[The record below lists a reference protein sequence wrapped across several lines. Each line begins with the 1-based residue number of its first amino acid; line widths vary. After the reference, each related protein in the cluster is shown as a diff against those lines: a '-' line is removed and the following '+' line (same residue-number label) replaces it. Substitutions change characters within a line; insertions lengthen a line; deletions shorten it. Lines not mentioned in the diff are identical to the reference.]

1 MATPTSTPTRVNS
14 VEETTDVLSRI
25 DVNLP
30 CTSKS
35 VKTSRLQGRVKG
47 KVLFAA
53 ESSQGKI
60 AIICCRI
67 FWLLAQVAITVSV
80 QYK

>member
-14 VEETTDVLSRI
+14 VEETTDVLNRI
-25 DVNLP
+25 DVNSP

-35 VKTSRLQGRVKG
+35 VKTSRLRGRVKG
-47 KVLFAA
+47 KVLFA
-53 ESSQGKI
+53 EGKI
-60 AIICCRI
+60 AIIGCRI

>member
-1 MATPTSTPTRVNS
+1 MATPTLAPTRVNS

-25 DVNLP
+25 DVNSP
-30 CTSKS
+30 CISNS
-35 VKTSRLQGRVKG
+35 VKTSRIQRRVKG

-53 ESSQGKI
+53 ESSQSKI
-60 AIICCRI
+60 AIIGCRI